1 MKLFA
6 SICQKIV
13 FFYHA
18 FRFELFFLKLNKW
31 AQALMDMP
39 QHEALRAITV
49 TRFKLSQLDSSNLN
63 DSIYKFLNELEEK
76 IKKA

>member
-1 MKLFA
+1 
-6 SICQKIV
+6 
-13 FFYHA
+13 
-18 FRFELFFLKLNKW
+18 
-31 AQALMDMP
+31 MDMP

-63 DSIYKFLNELEEK
+63 DSIYQFLNELEEK